1 MNYREFLEEAPDAFF
16 THDLAGRITD
26 ANRKACESLGYSREE
41 LLNMSIVDVEQDF
54 SPTEAQLFWERAKP
68 GENFTFFGR
77 HKRKDGSIFPVEIH
91 MSVHVEGDRKTFLG
105 MVHNITNRK
114 EAERRQERLTKLYR
128 ALSEINQAIVRMEKE
143 ETLFPLVCR
152 IAVEFGGMSMSWIG
166 KAGRGGRIESV
177 ASHGSGL
184 DYLDGLGISASADVP
199 EGRGPS
205 GTAFRENR
213 NVIVNDLR
221 NDPLMSRWMNAAVA
235 HGFESCA
242 SFPVF
247 RGEKPFAVFT
257 VYHELVNAFDDE
269 TVGLLDEMA
278 RDISFALDNF
288 DREKARA
295 LALAMRSESERHFR
309 AYFERAMVGMAATS
323 PDMRWLEVNNAMC
336 EILGYTREELLS
348 MTWAE
353 LTHPDDLPANLVK
366 FDQLL
371 KGKFDGDGYVIEN
384 RFVRKDGRI
393 VYARRA
399 VRVLR
404 RADGSPD
411 YIVAVVEDITERM
424 QAEEALRSSEEKFST
439 IFHNSPNPTSITRL
453 EDGKILEI
461 NEAWSRITGYDRN
474 EAIGRTAV
482 ELGIWK
488 KAQDRLAAVEELKH
502 HGRISAMEFVFTNRS
517 GGEIVSL
524 VSAELFEME
533 GEECVILIAQDI
545 TELRHAME
553 TIREQNNFL
562 NAVFDSEP
570 HCVKVVGIDG
580 TLIQMNKAGLA
591 MFEVDT
597 LEEAQ
602 RSDLEKFVLPEFR
615 KAYAQF
621 HEYICAGNS
630 GILEFPIAG
639 KKGAMRWLETHA
651 TPLRNV
657 NGEIVALLGVTRD
670 ITARKQSEELIWKQA
685 NFDLLTNL
693 PNRYMFYDRLGQEIR
708 KAHQGGNSL
717 ALFFIDL
724 DEFKEV
730 NDTLGHQIGD
740 RLLVEAARRI
750 ASCMGESDTI
760 ARLGGDEFTVIFRM
774 RDAVQVEAVAQRILD
789 ALAEPYA
796 MEGKV
801 GRVYVSASIG
811 ITLYPSDA
819 LDPEQL
825 LKNADQALYVAK
837 HAGRNRFGYF
847 TKSLQENAQS
857 RRKLLNDLRYALQEN
872 EFALYFQ
879 PIVDLSSGT
888 IVKAEALL
896 RWKHPVRGI
905 VSPLE
910 FIPLAEETGLIIQI
924 GDWVFREAARWG
936 KLWAARHPDLKISVN
951 MSPLQFRS
959 ENTASWL
966 DHLEEVGFSGRNL
979 VIEITEGLLLD
990 ADSEVMDRLIEFR
1003 DAQIEV
1009 AIDDFGTG
1017 YSALSYLKK
1026 FDIDYLKID
1035 RSFIRDLAE
1044 NPSDMA
1050 LSEAIIVMAH
1060 KLGLKVIAE
1069 GVETAKQLELL
1080 SGAGCDYAQ
1089 GYLFSIPVPADQ
1101 FEEQLGDG
1109 RLSVKD

>member
-1 MNYREFLEEAPDAFF
+1 MNYREFLEETPDAFF
-16 THDLAGRITD
+16 AHDMTGRITD
-26 ANRKACESLGYSREE
+26 VNRQACVSLGYSREE
-41 LLNMSIVDVEQDF
+41 LLNMSVVDIEQDF
-54 SPTEAQLFWERAKP
+54 SPAEAQLCWERAKP
-68 GENFTFFGR
+68 GEASTFFGR
-77 HKRKDGSIFPVEIH
+77 HKRKDGSVFPVEIH
-91 MSVHVEGDRKTFLG
+91 MSIHVEGDMKTVLG
-105 MVHNITNRK
+105 MVHDITNRR

-128 ALSEINQAIVRMEKE
+128 ALSEINQAIVRMEEE

-166 KAGRGGRIESV
+166 KAGRKDRIEPV

-184 DYLDGLGISASADVP
+184 DYLAGLSISSSADVP

-213 NVIVNDLR
+213 SVIVNDLR
-221 NDPLMSRWMNAAVA
+221 SDPLMNHWMNAAIA

-247 RGEKPFAVFT
+247 RGEQPFAVFT
-257 VYHELVNAFDDE
+257 VYHELANAFDSE

-288 DREKARA
+288 DRDR
-295 LALAMRSESERHFR
+295 ES
-309 AYFERAMVGMAATS
+309 
-323 PDMRWLEVNNAMC
+323 
-336 EILGYTREELLS
+336 
-348 MTWAE
+348 
-353 LTHPDDLPANLVK
+353 K
-366 FDQLL
+366 
-371 KGKFDGDGYVIEN
+371 
-384 RFVRKDGRI
+384 
-393 VYARRA
+393 
-399 VRVLR
+399 
-404 RADGSPD
+404 
-411 YIVAVVEDITERM
+411 
-424 QAEEALRSSEEKFST
+424 QAEEALRRSEEKFST
-439 IFHNSPNPTSITRL
+439 IFRNSPNPTSITRL
-453 EDGKILEI
+453 TDGKIIEI
-461 NEAWSRITGYDRN
+461 NEAWSRITGYDRI

-482 ELGIWK
+482 ELSIWK
-488 KAQDRLAAVEELKH
+488 KAEDRRAAVEELKK

-524 VSAELFEME
+524 VSAEMFEMQ
-533 GEECVILIAQDI
+533 GEECIILIAQDI
-545 TELRHAME
+545 SELRRAME

-570 HCVKVVGIDG
+570 HCVKVVGKDG
-580 TLIQMNKAGLA
+580 KLIQMNKAGLA

-597 LEEAQ
+597 LEEVQA
-602 RSDLEKFVLPEFR
+602 SGLEVFILPEYR
-615 KAYAQF
+615 KTYAQF
-621 HEYICAGNS
+621 HESICAGNS
-630 GILEFPIAG
+630 GVLEIPIAG
-639 KKGAMRWLETHA
+639 KKRTMRWLETHA

-670 ITARKQSEELIWKQA
+670 VTARKQSEELIWKQA

-693 PNRYMFYDRLGQEIR
+693 PNRYMFYDRLEHEIK
-708 KAHQGGNSL
+708 KAHQGGGSL

-740 RLLVEAARRI
+740 RLLIEAARRI
-750 ASCMGESDTI
+750 SSCLEESDTL

-774 RDAVQVEAVAQRILD
+774 RDTVQVETVAQRILD

-796 MEGKV
+796 MEGKL
-801 GRVYVSASIG
+801 GKIYVSASIG

-819 LDPEQL
+819 PDPEQL

-847 TKSLQENAQS
+847 TKSLQEKAQS
-857 RRKLLNDLRYALQEN
+857 RRKLLNDLRYALQDKQ
-872 EFALYFQ
+872 FALYFQ
-879 PIVDLSSGT
+879 PVVDLSSGRA
-888 IVKAEALL
+888 VRAEALL
-896 RWKHPVRGI
+896 RWMHPVRGI

-910 FIPLAEETGLIIQI
+910 FIPLAEETGLITQI
-924 GDWVFREAARWG
+924 GDWVFREAAKWG
-936 KLWAARHPDLKISVN
+936 KLWAARYPDLKISVN

-959 ENTASWL
+959 ENISSWL
-966 DHLEEVGFSGRNL
+966 DHLEEIGFSGRNM

-1003 DAQIEV
+1003 DAEIEV

-1035 RSFIRDLAE
+1035 RSFIRDIAE

-1050 LSEAIIVMAH
+1050 LSEAIVVMAH

-1069 GVETAKQLELL
+1069 GVETVKQLELL
-1080 SGAGCDYAQ
+1080 SLAGCDYAQ
-1089 GYLFSIPVPADQ
+1089 GYLFSVPVPADE
-1101 FEEQLGDG
+1101 FEDQLGDG
-1109 RLSVKD
+1109 RLNVKDKGHRTA